1 MKNISRRDFLKLALA
16 GAGGA
21 VLSALNS
28 RVRPIRAALRGNQP
42 NIILLVLDAM
52 TARNLSL
59 YGYRRKTTPNFERFA
74 ERANVYHAH
83 YSAGNFTSP
92 GTASILTGAYPW
104 SHRAINM
111 SSSAAPSFADKHIF
125 KLLGDKYF
133 RLAYT
138 QNVWAN
144 FILNPFVDSLD
155 SYLAPGKFSAA
166 EQVLGSAF
174 VNDLNGAYRSYDDFM
189 TSNSDAPGSLLF
201 GTLERLLFRREVDM
215 AQHASRD
222 YPNGLARISNY
233 PIVFRL
239 SDVFDGVRQAVE
251 SLPQPFMAYL
261 HLWAP
266 HAPYSP
272 TPEFAELFKD
282 GWKPPKKPLHPLGS
296 GIPQSALTLRRQA
309 YDRYIANVDAE
320 FGRLIDAWER
330 RGILD
335 TTHIIVTSDHG
346 ESFERGVDTH
356 ITPLLYETLVHIP
369 LMISSPG
376 QTSRQDF
383 FAPTSNVDL
392 LPTLLHLAGSDIPS
406 WTEGRLLPGLGGVE
420 DAQRGIYAVEAKT
433 NSAFQ
438 PLTHATFMLL
448 KGKDKLIYNTAYG
461 NYPEG
466 FELFD
471 LENDPEEITNLMN
484 VSPKANAMKEELLAQ
499 IALVNSRDASD
510 PLKDIP

>member
-1 MKNISRRDFLKLALA
+1 MKNISRRDFLKLTLA

-28 RVRPIRAALRGNQP
+28 RVRPIRAALDGARP

-59 YGYRRKTTPNFERFA
+59 YGYRRHTTPNFERFA
-74 ERANVYHAH
+74 NRANVYHAH

-92 GTASILTGAYPW
+92 GTASILTGTYPW
-104 SHRAINM
+104 THRAINM
-111 SSSAAPSFADKHIF
+111 SSSALPSFAEKNIF
-125 KLLGDKYF
+125 KLLGDQYF

-144 FILNPFVDSLD
+144 FILNPFLASLD
-155 SYLAPGKFSAA
+155 SYLAPGQFSAA

-174 VNDLNGAYRSYDDFM
+174 VNDRNIAYRAYDDFM

-201 GTLERLLFRREVDM
+201 GTLERLLFRRELDM
-215 AQHASRD
+215 AQHVNRD
-222 YPNGLARISNY
+222 YPNGLPRISNY
-233 PIVFRL
+233 PIAFRL

-266 HAPYSP
+266 HSPYRP
-272 TPEFAELFKD
+272 TEEFVEYFKD
-282 GWKPPKKPLHPLGS
+282 GWKPPKKPQHPLGS
-296 GIPQSALTLRRQA
+296 GIPQSDLNKRRLD

-320 FGRLIDAWER
+320 FGRLMDAWEQS
-330 RGILD
+330 GLLENS
-335 TTHIIVTSDHG
+335 HVIVTSDHG

-369 LMISSPG
+369 LMISSPA
-376 QTSRQDF
+376 QTSRQDIF
-383 FAPTSNVDL
+383 TPTSNVDI
-392 LPTLLHLAGSDIPS
+392 LPTLLHLAGADIPS
-406 WTEGRLLPGLGGVE
+406 WTEGRLLPGLGG
-420 DAQRGIYAVEAKT
+420 DAASDRGIFAVEAKT

-448 KGKDKLIYNTAYG
+448 KGRDKLIYNTAYG

-471 LENDPEEITNLMN
+471 LETDPEEMTNLYPT
-484 VSPKANAMKEELLAQ
+484 SPKAVLMKEELLSK
-499 IALVNSRDASD
+499 IALVNTTAINR
-510 PLKDIP
+510 

>member
-1 MKNISRRDFLKLALA
+1 MKNISRRDFLKLTLA

-21 VLSALNS
+21 VLSALGS
-28 RVRPIRAALRGNQP
+28 QVRPIRAALRGDRP
-42 NIILLVLDAM
+42 NIILLILDAM

-59 YGYRRKTTPNFERFA
+59 YGYHRKTTPNFERFA
-74 ERANVYHAH
+74 ERANIYHAH
-83 YSAGNFTSP
+83 YAGGNFTSP
-92 GTASILTGAYPW
+92 GVASILTGTYPW
-104 SHRAINM
+104 THRAINM
-111 SSSAAPSFADKHIF
+111 SSPVAPSFANRNIF
-125 KLLGDKYF
+125 SLLGDNYF

-144 FILNPFVDSLD
+144 YILNPFVHSLD

-166 EQVLGSAF
+166 EQVLGAAF
-174 VNDLNGAYRSYDDFM
+174 PNDLNAAYRAYDDFM
-189 TSNSDAPGSLLF
+189 TSNSDTPASLLF
-201 GTLERLLFRREVDM
+201 GTLERLLFRREVAI
-215 AQHASRD
+215 AQNAARD
-222 YPNGLARISNY
+222 YPNGLPRISNY
-233 PIVFRL
+233 SMVFRL
-239 SDVFDGVRQAVE
+239 SDVFDGIRE
-251 SLPQPFMAYL
+251 TIEGLPQPFMAYL

-320 FGRLIDAWER
+320 FGRLMDAWEQS
-330 RGILD
+330 GILD
-335 TTHIIVTSDHG
+335 TSHIIVTSDHG

-369 LMISSPG
+369 LIVSSPG

-383 FAPTSNVDL
+383 FAPTSNVDI
-392 LPTLLHLAGSDIPS
+392 LPTILHLAGADIPS
-406 WTEGRLLPGLGGVE
+406 WTEGRLLPGLGGGE
-420 DAQRGIYAVEAKT
+420 DLARGIYAVEAKT

-438 PLTHATFMLL
+438 PLTRATFMLL
-448 KGKDKLIYNTAYG
+448 KGKDKLIYNTSYG
-461 NYPEG
+461 DYTEG
-466 FELFD
+466 FELYD
-471 LENDPEEITNLMN
+471 LEHDPEEMINLMDA
-484 VSPKANAMKEELLAQ
+484 SPKANALKEELLTQ